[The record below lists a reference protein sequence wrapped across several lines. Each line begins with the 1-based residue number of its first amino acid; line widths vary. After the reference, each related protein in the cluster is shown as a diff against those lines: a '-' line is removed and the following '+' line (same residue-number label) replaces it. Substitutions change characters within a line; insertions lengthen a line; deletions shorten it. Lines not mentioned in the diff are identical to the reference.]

1 MKKDGFTLIEL
12 LVLIAILTA
21 CIVIG
26 ILVGKSTERDRI
38 KKEAVQIGVARWE
51 VNDKGEAKCVWN
63 VPDSVHVVTNR
74 TILR

>member
-1 MKKDGFTLIEL
+1 
-12 LVLIAILTA
+12 
-21 CIVIG
+21 
-26 ILVGKSTERDRI
+26 LVGKSTERDRI